1 MYIWILQT
9 EYGQN
14 ETFLVLTMKNFSFCF
29 IYLDTGTYVNKLITV
44 QICFMKVNGKS
55 HFYAQEF
62 QLINLLFYKTV
73 NALC

>member
-29 IYLDTGTYVNKLITV
+29 IYLDTGTYVNKLIT
-44 QICFMKVNGKS
+44 
-55 HFYAQEF
+55 
-62 QLINLLFYKTV
+62 NLFHESKWEISF
-73 NALC
+73 